1 MTMNPFISMV
11 LAASIL
17 TFVGSSW
24 AQSEFK
30 PSDEPRPMA
39 LRQLEMGRT
48 FGAETSGTVN
58 PSPRVPQPVI
68 ITKAE
73 WGGGESSGTMR
84 THTPTFLTF
93 HHEGTNKALA
103 ADHDFAKALQ
113 GLQKYGWEQ
122 KGWADIPYHYLVDV
136 NGKIYEA
143 RDVTKVGDTNT
154 KYDPSGHVLFCVM
167 GNYELQTAN
176 EAQLKALVDL
186 MAWISD
192 KYNIDPATL
201 RGHLEYASTACP
213 GKYLYPYV
221 ASGFFEGEI
230 RKALRKAYLGGK

>member
-1 MTMNPFISMV
+1 MNYVKILV
-11 LAASIL
+11 VAASFMTL
-17 TFVGSSW
+17 VGSSL

-39 LRQLEMGRT
+39 LRQLEMGRS
-48 FGAETSGTVN
+48 FGPETSGTVN
-58 PSPRVPQPVI
+58 PSPRVAKPTI

-84 THTPTFLTF
+84 THKPTYLTF
-93 HHEGTNKALA
+93 HHEGTNKALTE
-103 ADHDFAKALQ
+103 DHDFAKALR

-154 KYDPSGHVLFCVM
+154 KYDPSGHVLVCVM
-167 GNYELQTAN
+167 GNYELQAAN
-176 EAQLKALVDL
+176 MAQLTALVEL

-230 RKALRKAYLGGK
+230 RKALRKAYIGEK